1 VFSDPVQALQ
11 HVQSMPANAFDV
23 VVADYRM
30 PVMDGFELVRR
41 LRSTHPVIPALI
53 VSGYLEQSFDA
64 QVGELG
70 LIGVWLK
77 TDNVEQ
83 LASRLEGELR
93 RSGHLP

>member
-1 VFSDPVQALQ
+1 
-11 HVQSMPANAFDV
+11 
-23 VVADYRM
+23 
-30 PVMDGFELVRR
+30 
-41 LRSTHPVIPALI
+41 LI